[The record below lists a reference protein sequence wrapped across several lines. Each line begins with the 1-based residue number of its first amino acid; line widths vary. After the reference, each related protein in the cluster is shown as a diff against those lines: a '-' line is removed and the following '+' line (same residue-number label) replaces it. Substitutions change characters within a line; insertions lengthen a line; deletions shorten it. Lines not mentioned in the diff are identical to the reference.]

1 MVAESGLPGGVR
13 TSRGSGA
20 GMLKCRF
27 AACRREQAGLG
38 ARFERREGG
47 AVALLGACLGR
58 HAGGNVLQ

>member
-47 AVALLGACLGR
+47 AVAL
-58 HAGGNVLQ
+58 GGMPG